1 MKLMHDTTWTRRGCS
16 LLWSPSALLTF
27 AQPSEVESIR
37 SFFAL
42 ARSWPEDLPSNQGNA
57 LVVAGLEGCLD
68 ALTPD
73 DAATWIE
80 QDLNPRIIAFQD
92 NYQGDAALV
101 FWLPSG
107 QRRRRYRLAN
117 DDYCWSGQ
125 GDTQLP
131 LGRLLWAGAEGDA
144 ERILTGGP
152 ATDPDG
158 DAWVGM
164 YHPRIS

>member
-1 MKLMHDTTWTRRGCS
+1 MKVMRNSAWTRRGCS
-16 LLWSPSALLTF
+16 LLWCPSTLVTF
-27 AQPSEVESIR
+27 ADPAEVVSIR

-42 ARSWPEDLPSNQGNA
+42 AKSWPDDLPSNEGRA

-68 ALTPD
+68 VLSPE
-73 DAATWIE
+73 DAETWVE
-80 QDLNPRIIAFQD
+80 QDLKPRIFAFQD
-92 NYQGDAALV
+92 EYQGDAALV

-107 QRRRRYRLAN
+107 RSRVRYALASG
-117 DDYCWSGQ
+117 DYLWSG
-125 GDTQLP
+125 GGGAQLP
-131 LGRLLWAGAEGDA
+131 IGRLIWAGAESDA

-152 ATDPDG
+152 SIDPDS